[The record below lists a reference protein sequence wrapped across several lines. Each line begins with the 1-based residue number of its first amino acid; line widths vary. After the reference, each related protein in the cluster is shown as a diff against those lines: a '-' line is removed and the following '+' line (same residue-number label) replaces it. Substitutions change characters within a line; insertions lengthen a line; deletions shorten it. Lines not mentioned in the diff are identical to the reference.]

1 MFVIILIIQI
11 QRLLMAISITEAL
24 DIIYTNI
31 APVSTEIIP
40 IEMALGRI
48 MAEDSI
54 ATFDLPRFDNSAMDG
69 YAVKCAD
76 QNTTVTSNEVI
87 YAGDNP
93 EMILQAKTAIK
104 IMTGAP
110 IPEGCEAIIPIEKV
124 TVKGNQITLPPSID
138 KDAHIRRAGEDVK
151 SGTVYL
157 HKGEKVTAY
166 SIALLSSQG
175 ITHLTVYHKIKV
187 AVFGTGDEL
196 RPHFEKIEPHQLYN
210 SNTPMFL
217 ARAKELGCEVRYIP
231 SSGDTIESLETSI
244 TSALDADIIITSG
257 GVSMGDKDFTKEAFS
272 NLGMKLYFDKVDIK
286 PGKPTAFGKI
296 GNTAIINLPGNPL
309 ASMVNY
315 EIFIRAIIHKMSG
328 ANAYY
333 HATIETKM
341 REDFTL
347 KKGKYTVRLGS
358 FDGKTFMPLKQQL
371 PGMVSPMQKSDAMII
386 TTPDVGSLQKGSK
399 VKMIPIIWEL
409 NSCEKEDFFTR

>member
-1 MFVIILIIQI
+1 MVV
-11 QRLLMAISITEAL
+11 SITEAL
-24 DIIYTNI
+24 DIIYDNV
-31 APVSTEIIP
+31 APLTTEIIP

-76 QNTTVTSNEVI
+76 AGGTVICKEII

-93 EMILQAKTAIK
+93 QMTLGTQKAIK

-110 IPEGCEAIIPIEKV
+110 IPNGCEAIIPIENV
-124 TVKGNQITLPPSID
+124 SVQGDQVTLPDSIE
-138 KDAHIRRAGEDVK
+138 KDAHVRHAGEDVK
-151 SGTVYL
+151 SGAVYL
-157 HKGEKVTAY
+157 QKAQSVTAY
-166 SIALLSSQG
+166 GIALLVSQG
-175 ITHLTVYHKIKV
+175 VTHLTVYRKIKV

-231 SSGDTIESLETSI
+231 SSGDTIESLEISI
-244 TSALDADIIITSG
+244 KSALDADIIITSG
-257 GVSMGDKDFTKEAFS
+257 GVSVGDKDFTKEAFT

-315 EIFIRAIIHKMSG
+315 EIFIRAVIHKMSG
-328 ANAYY
+328 SSAYF
-333 HATIETKM
+333 HSTIETQM

-347 KKGKYTVRLGS
+347 RKGKYTVRLGS
-358 FDGKTFMPLKQQL
+358 FNGKTFMPIKQQL
-371 PGMVSPMQKSDAMII
+371 PGMVSPMQKADGMII
-386 TTPDVGSLQKGSK
+386 TTPNIDFLPKGMR
-399 VKMIPIIWEL
+399 VKMIPICWEL
-409 NSCEKEDFFTR
+409 YGCEKEDFFTS

>member
-1 MFVIILIIQI
+1 MAVSII
-11 QRLLMAISITEAL
+11 EAL
-24 DIIYTNI
+24 DIIYTNST
-31 APVSTEIIP
+31 PVSIEIIP
-40 IEMALGRI
+40 IEISLGRI

-76 QNTTVTSNEVI
+76 ENSTILCKEVI
-87 YAGDNP
+87 YAGDSP
-93 EMILQAKTAIK
+93 EMILQQGTAIK

-110 IPEGCEAIIPIEKV
+110 IPDGCEAIIPVENV
-124 TVKGNQITLPPSID
+124 TANGEQITLPSGIE
-138 KDAHIRRAGEDVK
+138 KNAHIRRAGEDVK
-151 SGTVYL
+151 RGTVFL

-166 SIALLSSQG
+166 SIALLASQG
-175 ITHLTVYHKIKV
+175 ITHLKVYRKIKV

-231 SSGDTIESLETSI
+231 SSGDTIESLERSI

-257 GVSMGDKDFTKEAFS
+257 GVSMGDRDFTKEAFA
-272 NLGMKLYFDKVDIK
+272 NLGMELYFDKVDIK

-296 GNTAIINLPGNPL
+296 GNTAIVNLPGNPL

-315 EIFIRAIIHKMSG
+315 EIFIRAVIHKMSG
-328 ANAYY
+328 ATAFY
-333 HATIETKM
+333 HASIETTI
-341 REDFTL
+341 REDFKL
-347 KKGKYTVRLGS
+347 RKGKYTVRLGE
-358 FDGKTFMPLKQQL
+358 FNGKTFMPMKQQL
-371 PGMVSPMQKSDAMII
+371 PGMVSPMQKADGMII
-386 TTPDVGSLQKGSK
+386 TLPDVDFLPKGMK
-399 VKMIPIIWEL
+399 VKMIPICWEL
-409 NSCEKEDFFTR
+409 NSIEKEDFFTR